1 MLFLIMK
8 KVILG
13 ATGSIG
19 SSLAKKLVESG
30 EQVHLVGR
38 DEVTLSG
45 LANELNSTFTT
56 CDVLEENFS
65 EKIVNDLK
73 DEQVNG
79 LAYCVGSIDLK
90 PLKLTKKSDFMQSF
104 NLNLVSATEI
114 IKSLA
119 DNLKASKGSIVLF
132 STVAVKQGFPNH
144 AIVSSAKGAIEGL
157 TLALA
162 AEFAPNVRVNC
173 IAPSLTNSKIS
184 NFLLKNEKVAEGI
197 AKMHPMKRIGEGG
210 DSASVAKFLLT
221 DESSWITGQIL
232 GVDGGRSSVAW
243 QSSKKQLNSDYEK
256 FISNNFYTS
265 VKHKFNGCGKR

>member
-1 MLFLIMK
+1 MSEK
-8 KVILG
+8 YVIFG

-19 SSLAKKLVESG
+19 SSLAEQLKNSG
-30 EQVHLVGR
+30 NDIHLVGR
-38 DEVTLSG
+38 NESELSSISEKLG
-45 LANELNSTFTT
+45 CSHTVA
-56 CDVLEENFS
+56 DVLEKGFIEKVKSDIS
-65 EKIVNDLK
+65 EIK
-73 DEQVNG
+73 G

-104 NLNLVSATEI
+104 NLNLISATEV
-114 IKSLA
+114 IKTLA
-119 DNLKASKGSIVLF
+119 DNLKKNKGSVVLF

-232 GVDGGRSSVAW
+232 GVDGGRSSVA
-243 QSSKKQLNSDYEK
+243 
-256 FISNNFYTS
+256 
-265 VKHKFNGCGKR
+265 

>member
-1 MLFLIMK
+1 MK

-19 SSLAKKLVESG
+19 SSLAKKLVDSG
-30 EQVHLVGR
+30 EEVHLVGR
-38 DEVTLSG
+38 DKVSLSE
-45 LANELNSTFTT
+45 LANNLNSTFTV

-65 EKIVNDLK
+65 EKIFNDLK
-73 DEQVNG
+73 DEPING
-79 LAYCVGSIDLK
+79 LAFCVGSIDLK
-90 PLKLTKKSDFMQSF
+90 PLKLTKKSDYMQSF
-104 NLNLVSATEI
+104 NLNVISATEV
-114 IKSLA
+114 IKAFA
-119 DNLKASKGSIVLF
+119 DNLKKNKGSVVLF

-144 AIVSSAKGAIEGL
+144 AIVSSTKGAIEGL

-173 IAPSLTNSKIS
+173 IAPSLTKSKIS

-232 GVDGGRSSVAW
+232 GVDGGRSSVA
-243 QSSKKQLNSDYEK
+243 
-256 FISNNFYTS
+256 
-265 VKHKFNGCGKR
+265 

>member
-1 MLFLIMK
+1 MK

-19 SSLAKKLVESG
+19 SSLAKKLVDSG

-38 DEVTLSG
+38 DEASLSE

-65 EKIVNDLK
+65 EKIINDLK

-132 STVAVKQGFPNH
+132 STVAVQQGFPNH
-144 AIVSSAKGAIEGL
+144 AIVSSAKGAVEGL
-157 TLALA
+157 TLARVKPSTAPFADETMAWFGKPCCTATVENKTIDPLLA
-162 AEFAPNVRVNC
+162 FKLSAKDL
-173 IAPSLTNSKIS
+173 IIS
-184 NFLLKNEKVAEGI
+184 VAETKLRLNDCI
-197 AKMHPMKRIGEGG
+197 K
-210 DSASVAKFLLT
+210 SLFLVSFRGL
-221 DESSWITGQIL
+221 
-232 GVDGGRSSVAW
+232 RSIDPT
-243 QSSKKQLNSDYEK
+243 Q
-256 FISNNFYTS
+256 
-265 VKHKFNGCGKR
+265 